1 MDEKKLMENP
11 FNEVEMGAWGGLLSF
26 YGHLMRIIE
35 ADLEENARITHV
47 EYEVLL
53 RLSWAE
59 GRQMRIQDLAAQSLL
74 TRSGISRVVE
84 RMEKAGLV
92 TREIASEDR
101 RGAYAILTDVGLAR
115 LHKAGETHIA
125 IVRQHFLNFFNEAEL
140 VQLAEFWQR
149 LEAAHRDQ

>member
-1 MDEKKLMENP
+1 MENP
-11 FNEVEMGAWGGLLSF
+11 FTEAEMGAWGGFLAF
-26 YGHLMRIIE
+26 YGHMMQIIE

-53 RLSWAE
+53 RLSWAD
-59 GRQMRIQDLAAQSLL
+59 GHRMRIQDLAAQSIL

-92 TREIASEDR
+92 NREIASEDR
-101 RGAYAILTDVGLAR
+101 RGAYAILTDAGLER

-125 IVRQHFLNFFNEAEL
+125 VVRQHFLNYFNEAEL
-140 VQLAEFWQR
+140 AQMAEFWQR
-149 LEAAHRDQ
+149 LEAQRINQ